1 MNKNIWD
8 EVKITKFY
16 EVTCPRFMIRILY
29 WYFLF
34 KQTFV
39 PIVRKV
45 EETTDYMIVF
55 YSKKDLFIHSAIW
68 INLEIFVDMYIVRLH
83 NFVFLALN
91 TIPIC

>member
-1 MNKNIWD
+1 ML
-8 EVKITKFY
+8 
-16 EVTCPRFMIRILY
+16 RILY

-68 INLEIFVDMYIVRLH
+68 INLEIFVDMCIVRLH
-83 NFVFLALN
+83 NFLFLALQIQFLSVKIVN
-91 TIPIC
+91 KHIRLKIFIYL